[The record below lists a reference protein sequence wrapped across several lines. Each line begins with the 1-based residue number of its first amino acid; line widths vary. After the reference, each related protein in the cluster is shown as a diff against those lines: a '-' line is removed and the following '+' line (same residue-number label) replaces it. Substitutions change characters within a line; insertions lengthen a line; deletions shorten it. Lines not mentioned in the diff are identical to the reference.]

1 MNIFNIKFIKNI
13 ILDGGKL
20 RALGRKGICTRVF
33 ARQGDLDGSCTIY
46 SLIMMLIFHQ
56 KLDWEDVTKSERAK
70 DDKFVDAFQR
80 EFLRNIKGLCY
91 GGHTME
97 DISERLN
104 LCYRRKLSAVYTSI
118 PGKSHSI
125 SRQELHNIIK
135 NQLDE
140 GNPVQISYG
149 RESGEGHSLVAIGY
163 RNEENKMR
171 LFCLDPGVML
181 RLMQIWNNVIEIN
194 LLPSCDEL
202 SDINHYEDK
211 KVYLHSILIINDNPQ
226 ELDCPF

>member
-1 MNIFNIKFIKNI
+1 MFNINFIKNI

-20 RALGRKGICTRVF
+20 HALGRTGFCTRVF

-56 KLDWEDVTKSERAK
+56 KLDWDDVTKSERAK
-70 DDKFVDAFQR
+70 ENKFVGAFQR
-80 EFLRNIKGLCY
+80 EFLKDLKGLCY

-104 LCYRRKLSAVYTSI
+104 LCYKKKLSEVYTSI
-118 PGKSHSI
+118 PGRSHSI
-125 SRQELHNIIK
+125 SRQELHNKIK
-135 NQLDE
+135 IQLDE
-140 GNPVQISYG
+140 RKPVQISYG

-163 RNEENKMR
+163 RTEENIMR

-181 RLMQIWNNVIEIN
+181 RIMQIWNNVIEIN
-194 LLPSCDEL
+194 LLSSCDEL
-202 SDINHYEDK
+202 SDINHYEGNK
-211 KVYLHSILIINDNPQ
+211 IYLHSILIINDNPP